1 MRNFLLILFLSLGLL
16 NFSHAGGDDRDQQ
29 LPLNSLNSEQEINEE
44 GVPRFLQE
52 DDEVIQD
59 DAVQQGQK
67 EIEELIQTKLVNQET
82 PTNTEELI
90 ESDVDS
96 SSNTKDDNLP
106 GYFEDFWTWDLFDEF
121 TDFVHNSPTAQIASE
136 LMNAS
141 QVNLVMDNW
150 FLREAGSRSCLLYTS
165 PSPRDQRG
173 SRMPSSA

>member
-1 MRNFLLILFLSLGLL
+1 MRNFLLFLFLSLGLL

-67 EIEELIQTKLVNQET
+67 EIEELIQTKLVNQDT
-82 PTNTEELI
+82 PTNTVELI

-96 SSNTKDDNLP
+96 SSSTKVQTLINRYIKSDQGILIM
-106 GYFEDFWTWDLFDEF
+106 LFL
-121 TDFVHNSPTAQIASE
+121 FVVSLILLFNFF
-136 LMNAS
+136 
-141 QVNLVMDNW
+141 V
-150 FLREAGSRSCLLYTS
+150 REK
-165 PSPRDQRG
+165 
-173 SRMPSSA
+173 